1 MNSRRTGTLLSLWFA
16 LFALAGCG
24 GGSGSSSA
32 ASPELTILA
41 AASLTD
47 AFSDLATA
55 FEAQNDGVT
64 VVLNFAGSAQLAA
77 QLREGAAA
85 DLFAS
90 ANPAQ
95 VQAVVDAGRVTAGA
109 AELFASNRLTIIV
122 PAGNPA
128 AIATL
133 DDLARPGVQLLVA
146 APGVPVR
153 QYTDEVL
160 ARLPLSRK
168 TAITTNIVSEESNVR
183 QVAAKIALG
192 EADAGIVYTTD
203 LTPDIAGQVQQVAI
217 PAALNVVATYP
228 IAPLS
233 DAPHPAWAQRFI
245 EFTLSPE
252 GQAILAGW
260 GFVGPPEVAP

>member
-1 MNSRRTGTLLSLWFA
+1 MLLPVFLA
-16 LFALAGCG
+16 LLVLAGCG
-24 GGSGSSSA
+24 GTSGADSA
-32 ASPELTILA
+32 APQELTILA
-41 AASLTD
+41 ASSLTG

-64 VVLNFAGSAQLAA
+64 VLLNFASSAQLAA
-77 QLREGAAA
+77 QLREGATA

-95 VQAVVDAGRVTAGA
+95 MEAVVDAGLVTGGA
-109 AELFASNRLTIIV
+109 TDLFAANRLAIIV

-128 AIATL
+128 RIAAL
-133 DDLARPGVQLLVA
+133 EDLARPGVRLLVA

-153 QYTDEVL
+153 QYTDEML
-160 ARLPLSRK
+160 ALLPFAQQ
-168 TAITTNIVSEESNVR
+168 TAITANIVSEESNVR

-203 LTPDIAGQVQQVAI
+203 LTPDIASEVAQVPI
-217 PAALNVVATYP
+217 PDALNVVATYP
-228 IAPLS
+228 IAPLN
-233 DAPHPAWAQRFI
+233 DAPHPAWARRFI

-260 GFVGPPEVAP
+260 GFAGPPEAAQ